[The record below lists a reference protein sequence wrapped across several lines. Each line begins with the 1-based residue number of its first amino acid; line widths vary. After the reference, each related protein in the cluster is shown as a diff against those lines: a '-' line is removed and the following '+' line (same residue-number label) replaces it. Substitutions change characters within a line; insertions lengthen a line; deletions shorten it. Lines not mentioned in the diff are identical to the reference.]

1 MSKIH
6 AKIVPYFELLYFN
19 IHRFYRKINKRIS
32 QLLIIQELNVLS
44 RGCLT
49 ERQRSI
55 ALIYKALRYKIL
67 TGRMD
72 NKQTA
77 DRLEKEEEEMIYL
90 ISRTNGIF
98 NYLSFN
104 NLTFRLAAV

>member
-1 MSKIH
+1 MSETH

-19 IHRFYRKINKRIS
+19 IHWFYRKINKRIS
-32 QLLIIQELNVLS
+32 QPPIIQQLKVLS

-49 ERQRSI
+49 ARQRSI
-55 ALIYKALRYKIL
+55 ALIYRALRYKIL

-72 NKQTA
+72 NKETA

-90 ISRTNGIF
+90 ISRTNGIS

-104 NLTFRLAAV
+104 NLTFYLAAV